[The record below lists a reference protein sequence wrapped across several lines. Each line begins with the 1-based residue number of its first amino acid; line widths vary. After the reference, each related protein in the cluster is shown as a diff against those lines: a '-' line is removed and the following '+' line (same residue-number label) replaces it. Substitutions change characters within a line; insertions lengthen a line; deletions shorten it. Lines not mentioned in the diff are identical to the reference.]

1 MSKTKGVGTA
11 GLIFSALGAAA
22 LGAFAWGAAVERN
35 RFTVRRESLPIL
47 EPGSMPIRVLHLS
60 DLHLASWQTGKIN
73 WLKSLALEQPD
84 LVVVTGDSLGHESG
98 VEAVVSSLSAFA
110 GIPGVFVHGSNDYF
124 GPRLKNPFGYF
135 GSQNRE
141 PVDPGRLDTGA
152 LEKFFD
158 SLGWDNIN
166 NSVLALEL
174 NGSRLEFLGVDDAH
188 LDQDRLDLLPGL
200 LEELREDL
208 GWYDDHT
215 GPAPI
220 TIGVTHSPYR
230 RVLNSFVNNGAE
242 LIFAGHTHG
251 GQVRAPFVGALVTN
265 CDLPRSMASGLHL
278 WRHAQ
283 KAAFLEVSAGVGTSI
298 YAPVRFLCR
307 PEAVLVT
314 LTGDDFGYS

>member
-1 MSKTKGVGTA
+1 MSKKGAGTS
-11 GLIFSALGAAA
+11 GLILSVLGAAA
-22 LGAFAWGAAVERN
+22 LGTFAWGAVVERN
-35 RFTVRRESLPIL
+35 RFMVRRESLPIL
-47 EPGSMPIRVLHLS
+47 EPGSRPIRVLHLS
-60 DLHLASWQTGKIN
+60 DLHIAAWQTGKIN
-73 WLKSLALEQPD
+73 WLKSLASEQPD

-135 GSQNRE
+135 GSQVKE
-141 PVDPGRLDTGA
+141 PLDPGRLDTDA
-152 LEKFFD
+152 LETFFE

-188 LDQDRLDLLPGL
+188 LDQDRLELLPGL

-208 GWYDDHT
+208 RWYDDHS
-215 GPAPI
+215 GPTPV

-307 PEAVLVT
+307 PEAVIVT